1 MIQTRCYERPH
12 GRPSSAWTRWRR
24 RPEPQARKRAPPW
37 RTARAAARFYRKVIW
52 AAANL
57 PGSREGRLCHQETE
71 HNHKRTLF
79 EFTLVR
85 RLALLGPF
93 GRAVV
98 KNLPLHALHVLLP
111 APNTQA

>member
-24 RPEPQARKRAPPW
+24 RPELRPEKGLHHGAPPEQ
-37 RTARAAARFYRKVIW
+37 R
-52 AAANL
+52 
-57 PGSREGRLCHQETE
+57 PGSTGKLSGQPQIYPGRVKDAFVIRMTE

>member
-12 GRPSSAWTRWRR
+12 GRPSFAWTRWRR
-24 RPEPQARKRAPPW
+24 RPEQR
-37 RTARAAARFYRKVIW
+37 
-52 AAANL
+52 
-57 PGSREGRLCHQETE
+57 PGSTGKLSGQPQIYPGCVKDAFVIRMTE

>member
-1 MIQTRCYERPH
+1 MIQPRCYERPH

-24 RPEPQARKRAPPW
+24 KPEPQARKRAPPW

-52 AAANL
+52 QPQIY
-57 PGSREGRLCHQETE
+57 PGRVKDAFVIRMTE